1 MLKQLKKLL
10 GLGPDV
16 DYAKL
21 VKQGAVIVD
30 VRSKGEYA
38 AGHIPGS
45 INISVDVLGN
55 HLERMRN
62 LQKPIIICCASG
74 VRSSRAKSLLQHN
87 HLKDV
92 YDGGSWSHLHSKLK

>member
-1 MLKQLKKLL
+1 MLKKFKKIL

-21 VKQGAVIVD
+21 VKHGAVILD

-38 AGHIPGS
+38 TGHIPGS
-45 INISVDVLGN
+45 INISVDTLGN
-55 HLERMRN
+55 NVDRIRN

-87 HLKDV
+87 QVDNV
-92 YDGGSWSHLHSKLK
+92 YDGGSWSHLQSKIK